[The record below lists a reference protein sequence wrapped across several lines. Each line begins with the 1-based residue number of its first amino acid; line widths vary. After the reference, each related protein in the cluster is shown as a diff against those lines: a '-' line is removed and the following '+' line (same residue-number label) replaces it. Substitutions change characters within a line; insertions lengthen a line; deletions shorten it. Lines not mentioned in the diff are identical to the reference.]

1 MLQASE
7 VIDLVIAVVLLPII
21 LSSSRTPSPRRRSLL
36 FVAYGSIVAGYV
48 FTIAEG
54 FFWYDLMNLM
64 EHASY
69 AVAGVLAVIALAD
82 YRRHSS
88 SGGSL

>member
-21 LSSSRTPSPRRRSLL
+21 VSSRGALSARRRSLL
-36 FVAYGSIVAGYV
+36 FVAYASIIAAYT

-54 FFWYDLMNLM
+54 FFWFDALNLL
-64 EHASY
+64 EHAAY
-69 AVAGVLAVIALAD
+69 AVAGVLLVIALVD
-82 YRRHSS
+82 YRRHPSPE
-88 SGGSL
+88 GQL